1 LHKSDFL
8 LSLGNNSNF
17 GDVLSDLNVQI
28 IRYSQINNTTNVE
41 ENNTANK
48 IRVETATILIIPY
61 ISNKGRD

>member
-1 LHKSDFL
+1 L

-28 IRYSQINNTTNVE
+28 IRYSQINITTNVE

-48 IRVETATILIIPY
+48 IRVETATIIIPY

>member
-1 LHKSDFL
+1 MHKSDFL

-48 IRVETATILIIPY
+48 IRVETTTIV
-61 ISNKGRD
+61 